1 MAFLIDIQNRANEKK
16 DTDFASEVERLIS
29 KERKGRMEVVE
40 TLNDLANEVDKEV
53 RKGRIAKTTFA
64 SSGILGSGLAIGG
77 IIAAPFTFGASLGL
91 TIAGAAVGV
100 SSGVGGLVTTIIDR
114 LLNNKKTKAAYAAA
128 DQYINIVDCIVQIME
143 EIRNEWNAQIEQDF
157 KDKLRNISD
166 PETSKTLEVFLLS
179 MKATSEV
186 GATGAKIASTSV
198 ALASRTLVAGVSR
211 TVASVLKT
219 GTMGLAIGGAA
230 LAAITIPVDVY
241 TIYKNTKAIHAN
253 EESAAA
259 KKIRKLATDILKVR
273 PFAFSDDASMMLN
286 QQEAVQ
292 GTSLTPIEETK
303 RQLQKMKKEQE
314 ELLEITDEILQQVQK
329 EQEQK
334 IRNEKERNCRQ
345 NEVFL
350 QTLDMMSKDL
360 THLADMS
367 MQITAHTT
375 LFKLLICLLELLSV
389 GFIICKIVTT
399 VAHGHISAAMEKMS
413 HIVIVIVGMVG
424 LVAELFSEIYYY
436 NKWKEAV
443 AVVEKYVLAVRTS
456 LEVAE
461 GGHIDANKVRMRKT
475 WRRRSGDISQRKITI
490 LRTVKTLIDI
500 IAAISLGTTEWKVI
514 GQHHLVEER
523 GAGSPLGLGG
533 PMYTAVALLVDQPDA
548 EHVMESFMEM
558 AVGGSLCLVLTST
571 ITFYILV
578 THWSHKRSCVLSD
591 QIQCLSGK
599 AYTELIRFII
609 PYLGLG

>member
-1 MAFLIDIQNRANEKK
+1 MANKNK

-29 KERKGRMEVVE
+29 KESDGRMQVVE

-53 RKGRIAKTTFA
+53 RKARIAKTTFA
-64 SSGILGSGLAIGG
+64 STGILGSGLAIGG

-91 TIAGAAVGV
+91 TIAGVALGV

-114 LLNNKKTKAAYAAA
+114 LLNSKKTKAAYAAA
-128 DQYINIVDCIVQIME
+128 NKYLNIVDCIVQIME

-157 KDKLRNISD
+157 KDKIRNVSD
-166 PETSKTLEVFLLS
+166 PETTKTLEVFLLS
-179 MKATSEV
+179 MKATSEF
-186 GATGAKIASTSV
+186 GAAGAKIASTSV
-198 ALASRTLVAGVSR
+198 ALASRTMVASVSR
-211 TVASVLKT
+211 TVANVLKT

-241 TIYKNTKAIHAN
+241 TIYKNSRAIHVN

-259 KKIRKLATDILKVR
+259 KKIRELATDISKER
-273 PFAFSDDASMMLN
+273 PFALSDDALIMLN
-286 QQEAVQ
+286 QQEAMQ
-292 GTSLTPIEETK
+292 GTSLTPNEKT
-303 RQLQKMKKEQE
+303 RLLQL
-314 ELLEITDEILQQVQK
+314 QK

-350 QTLDMMSKDL
+350 QTLDMMPKDL

-367 MQITAHTT
+367 MQTTAHTT
-375 LFKLLICLLELLSV
+375 LIKLLICLLELLAV

-413 HIVIVIVGMVG
+413 HIVIVIGGVMG

-456 LEVAE
+456 LGVAE

-475 WRRRSGDISQRKITI
+475 WTRHSDDISQRKITI

-514 GQHHLVEER
+514 GQRHLVEER
-523 GAGSPLGLGG
+523 GAGFPLGLGG
-533 PMYTAVALLVDQPDA
+533 PISTAVALLVDQPDA
-548 EHVMESFMEM
+548 ERVMESFMEI

-599 AYTELIRFII
+599 ADTELRRFII
-609 PYLGLG
+609 PVNKSE